1 MKYVTPVFGAA
12 VGLVT
17 PLAGVRIEIS
27 EIRRGH
33 KRASVTPLAG
43 VRIEIVPS
51 RQPRHRD
58 IVTPFTG
65 VRIEMTQGA
74 P

>member
-12 VGLVT
+12 VGL
-17 PLAGVRIEIS
+17 
-27 EIRRGH
+27 
-33 KRASVTPLAG
+33 VTPLAG